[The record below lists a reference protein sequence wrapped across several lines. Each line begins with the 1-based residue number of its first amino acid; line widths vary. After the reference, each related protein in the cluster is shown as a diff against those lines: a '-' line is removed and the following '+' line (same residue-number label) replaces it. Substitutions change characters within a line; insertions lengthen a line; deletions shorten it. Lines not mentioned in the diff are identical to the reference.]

1 MGIPLELILPQDT
14 SIRFRGGEGTPAP
27 ATTPTTTSETT
38 SGTTSQT
45 QPPAPG
51 AGADPMS
58 GCYSQL
64 PIFAAFGL
72 IFYFLILRPQR
83 KQEKQRRELLA
94 KIGRGDKVVTNSGI
108 HGVIAGIADD
118 TVQLRIDSEGKVKIT
133 VDRSAIG
140 RVVPDDAAAKSTVAV
155 KEAAKE

>member
-1 MGIPLELILPQDT
+1 MGIRLELTLPQDT
-14 SIRFRGGEGTPAP
+14 GIRFRGGEGTAAP
-27 ATTPTTTSETT
+27 ATTSEPTTGSTT
-38 SGTTSQT
+38 DTTGTTSQS
-45 QPPAPG
+45 QPAP
-51 AGADPMS
+51 AGADPMG
-58 GCYSQL
+58 GCYAQL

-83 KQEKQRRELLA
+83 KQEKSRRELLS

-140 RVVPDDAAAKSTVAV
+140 RVLTDDAAVKEAGN